1 MIVPI
6 IGIYCI
12 NQPISTNHIILDI
25 SQTGTDVTELVAAF
39 GKAAVAFFPGSPRTG
54 MSGEIRKDN
63 IKLYVYIYTQY
74 IVSIILYSIHYSIYY
89 TLYIILY
96 IYVNVYIVYY
106 IHCTNIYIYV
116 CMYYI

>member
-39 GKAAVAFFPGSPRTG
+39 GKAAVAFFPPEVQGLECQGKYGKT
-54 MSGEIRKDN
+54 ILN
-63 IKLYVYIYTQY
+63 YIY
-74 IVSIILYSIHYSIYY
+74 IIYSI
-89 TLYIILY
+89 
-96 IYVNVYIVYY
+96 
-106 IHCTNIYIYV
+106 
-116 CMYYI
+116 